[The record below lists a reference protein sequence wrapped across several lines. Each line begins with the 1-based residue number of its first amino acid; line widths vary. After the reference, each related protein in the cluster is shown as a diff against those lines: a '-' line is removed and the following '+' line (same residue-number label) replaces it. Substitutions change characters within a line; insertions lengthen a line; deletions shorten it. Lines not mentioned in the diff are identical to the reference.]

1 MGHQHHFSQRKT
13 PERVLVHL
21 LNEMQRHK
29 SIHIETPVSRL
40 SEVRK
45 ALAKIGLTVSENYEN
60 SPYYTISI
68 YFRWNGN
75 AYENYNPVNDNERC
89 RITIQWNWVHEPG
102 MGLTERNENDKRNSK
117 NL

>member
-1 MGHQHHFSQRKT
+1 MGHQHHLSRRKT

-29 SIHIETPVSRL
+29 SINIETPVSRL
-40 SEVRK
+40 SEVRE
-45 ALAKIGLTVSENYEN
+45 ALSKIGLTISENYEN

-75 AYENYNPVNDNERC
+75 AYENYTPSNNNERC
-89 RITIQWNWVHEPG
+89 RITIQWNWVREPG
-102 MGLTERNENDKRNSK
+102 MESD
-117 NL
+117 